1 MEEPACAGSLITINV
16 NIRPEFLIVVLSL
29 KLVDDDDEIKIGINF
44 QSSDLVLHFLL
55 PWTGRVMPSWLQFI
69 MTIVSGSSTLAAPEP
84 TT

>member
-1 MEEPACAGSLITINV
+1 MEELDCVGSLIIIKLI
-16 NIRPEFLIVVLSL
+16 IRPEFLIVILSL

-44 QSSDLVLHFLL
+44 SPLFLVLHFLL